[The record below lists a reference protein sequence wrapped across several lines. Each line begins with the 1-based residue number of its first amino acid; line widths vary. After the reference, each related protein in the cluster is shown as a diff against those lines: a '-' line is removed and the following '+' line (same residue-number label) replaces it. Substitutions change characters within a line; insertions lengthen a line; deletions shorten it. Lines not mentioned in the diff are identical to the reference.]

1 MPKKL
6 SEINFRPMTSPH
18 RTIMQQVLCGNWT
31 RITRTK
37 IQEVTFK
44 VLDEVKKKIIIITY
58 HGAAALTPVMGP
70 TQHTGTGLPL
80 EGTSAGSH

>member
-44 VLDEVKKKIIIITY
+44 VLDEVKKKKKK
-58 HGAAALTPVMGP
+58 
-70 TQHTGTGLPL
+70 
-80 EGTSAGSH
+80 